1 MNTNLRKKLQ
11 ENIVI
16 PAADSRG
23 SVTLSGVVKKVNEK
37 LNTCTVKFTNFDGK
51 EQVKNSVPVYLYN
64 KSIIDWFPSVNEKV
78 LLQHRNGVIYITGP
92 AYSESYNDIRNELTL
107 EQDIYAESF
116 IDGIGGYLF

>member
-37 LNTCTVKFTNFDGK
+37 LNKT
-51 EQVKNSVPVYLYN
+51 
-64 KSIIDWFPSVNEKV
+64 
-78 LLQHRNGVIYITGP
+78 
-92 AYSESYNDIRNELTL
+92 
-107 EQDIYAESF
+107 
-116 IDGIGGYLF
+116 